1 MTDVSNVYSFEL
13 KKKVVELY
21 FEGYSAVDL
30 KEQFDINNRRR
41 VSEWAKK
48 VREAGTFDVLKD
60 TRGLANKGKTKNKME
75 SQTDEI
81 ERLKL
86 ENLYL
91 KKLLELK
98 GR

>member
-1 MTDVSNVYSFEL
+1 MKKHIQRYTFEL
-13 KKKVVELY
+13 KKQVVELY
-21 FEGYSAVDL
+21 HEGYSAVEL
-30 KEQFDINNRRR
+30 KDMFGLGDRRR

-48 VREAGTFDVLKD
+48 VRDAGTMDVLKD
-60 TRGLANKGKTKNKME
+60 TRGLANKGVTKKKKE
-75 SQTDEI
+75 SMVEEN

-91 KKLLELK
+91 KKLIELK

>member
-1 MTDVSNVYSFEL
+1 MQTHPQYYDFQM
-13 KKKVVELY
+13 KKEVVELY
-21 FEGYSAVDL
+21 FEGYSAVEL
-30 KEQFDINNRRR
+30 TERFKLGNRRR

-48 VREAGTFDVLKD
+48 VRDAGTMEALKD
-60 TRGLANKGKTKNKME
+60 TRGLANKGRTKKKKETIEEEN
-75 SQTDEI
+75 

-91 KKLLELK
+91 KKLIELK